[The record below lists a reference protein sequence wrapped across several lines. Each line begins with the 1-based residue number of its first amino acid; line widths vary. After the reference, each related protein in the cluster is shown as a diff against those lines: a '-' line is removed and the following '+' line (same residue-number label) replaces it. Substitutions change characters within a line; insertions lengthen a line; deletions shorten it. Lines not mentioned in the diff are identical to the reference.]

1 MISENNTYLSLNYN
15 ELKVEFNAVTN
26 VFMLEIAHITRQK
39 YLGIIKFSAS
49 HTHNNCKEIEQFK
62 PE

>member
-1 MISENNTYLSLNYN
+1 MISGNNTCLSLNYN

-49 HTHNNCKEIEQFK
+49 HTQNNCIEIEQFK